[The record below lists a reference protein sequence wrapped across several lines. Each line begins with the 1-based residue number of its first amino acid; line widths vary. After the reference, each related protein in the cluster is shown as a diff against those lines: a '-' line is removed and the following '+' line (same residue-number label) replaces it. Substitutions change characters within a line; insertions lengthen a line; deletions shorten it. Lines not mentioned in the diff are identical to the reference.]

1 MVQGRV
7 CFGQRVP
14 RGSVCMKNPDGC
26 RQKQHCCVFFMS
38 ARPLMAARS
47 ISGSFDAD
55 LWASSLGR
63 DFARQNVG
71 KSRNFAAACFCAC
84 V

>member
-1 MVQGRV
+1 
-7 CFGQRVP
+7 
-14 RGSVCMKNPDGC
+14 MKHSDGC
-26 RQKQHCCVFFMS
+26 RQKQHCCVFFVS

-55 LWASSLGR
+55 LWAQSLGK

-71 KSRNFAAACFCAC
+71 KCEHQRRGGVLLCLRVNLDPVGKAYLGCGHS
-84 V
+84 